1 MQVPHSPIPHPS
13 FAPVNASLL
22 AATASSVHG
31 VASALLVV
39 ARMVGMLVGISALT
53 TIGLRRYYS
62 VQVDL
67 PEPAEVCGGLTRCPE
82 YTTLLKEA
90 GLVQGEVDGPK
101 VCYCVTPAGLAR
113 LKGLVSKL

>member
-1 MQVPHSPIPHPS
+1 
-13 FAPVNASLL
+13 
-22 AATASSVHG
+22 

-39 ARMVGMLVGISALT
+39 ARMVGMLVGISVLT

-67 PEPAEVCGGLTRCPE
+67 PTPREVCGASTRCAE

-90 GLVQGEVDGPK
+90 GLAQLQTVFLGAA
-101 VCYCVTPAGLAR
+101 VCAVVAGLLAVLTFRTAR
-113 LKGLVSKL
+113 TAA